1 MKIFLAEDERILRV
15 SLADE
20 LRDAGHKVIE
30 FAEGGG
36 VVQKL
41 VDEAPDLLITDI
53 RMPGMDGLQ
62 LLEKVKEIS
71 PETIVVVMTAYAS
84 VDTAIQALKLGAY
97 DYLSKPFRNEEI
109 LHLTQRVAELKDV
122 KQDNKRLQSQVS
134 GQFDFSSFAGKSDA
148 VDKIFEMVKSVA
160 HSNASVMITGE
171 TGTGKEMLANII
183 HYNSNRSNKPFV
195 KVSCAILAR
204 EVFESELFGHEKG
217 SFTGAEKS
225 RKGRFETADKG
236 TIYLDDIDDVPL
248 ELQVKLLRVLQ
259 EQEVEPVGATQGI
272 KVDVRVVAS
281 TKYDLKKLIAEG
293 KFRDDLFYRLN
304 VIPIHIPPLRE
315 RKDDIRILANRFLKE
330 FSLGKSYELNP
341 DALKVLEGY
350 SWPGN
355 VRELRNL
362 MERMVLT
369 SKGEV
374 ITPADIPTEFLRP
387 DSTLPE
393 LSDSQQWNLEEIIA
407 NTEIKL
413 LQAALL
419 RSGGNKT
426 RAAKL
431 LNIPLSTYRTKAEK
445 YGLDSPE

>member
-20 LRDAGHKVIE
+20 LRDAGYQVFE
-30 FAEGGG
+30 FAEASG
-36 VVQKL
+36 VLQKIA
-41 VDEAPDLLITDI
+41 EESPDLLITDI
-53 RMPGMDGLQ
+53 RMPGIDGLE
-62 LLEKVKEIS
+62 LLEKVKQIS
-71 PETIVVVMTAYAS
+71 PETIVVVMTAYSS
-84 VDTAIQALKLGAY
+84 VDTAIKALKLGAY

-109 LHLTQRVAELKDV
+109 LHLTERVAELRDI
-122 KQDNKRLQSQVS
+122 KQDNKRLQTQVS
-134 GQFDFSSFAGKSDA
+134 EKFDFSSFAGESESIN
-148 VDKIFEMVKSVA
+148 KIFDLIKSVA
-160 HSNASVMITGE
+160 HSNASVLITGE

-217 SFTGAEKS
+217 AFTGAEKS
-225 RKGRFETADKG
+225 RKGRFEMADKG

-259 EQEVEPVGATQGI
+259 EQEVEPVGTSQAV

-281 TKYDLKKLIAEG
+281 TKFDLKKLIDQG

-315 RKDDIRILANRFLKE
+315 RKDDIRVLVKRFLHE
-330 FSLGKSYELNP
+330 FSQGKPLQMNP
-341 DALKVLEGY
+341 DALIILENY
-350 SWPGN
+350 KWPGN

-362 MERMVLT
+362 MERLVLT
-369 SKGEV
+369 TTGNQ
-374 ITPADIPTEFLRP
+374 ITVADIPAEFIKP
-387 DSTLPE
+387 DISETNLE
-393 LSDSQQWNLEEIIA
+393 LSDQWNLEEIMA

-413 LQAALL
+413 IQAAMV

-426 RAAKL
+426 KAARL
-431 LNIPLSTYRTKAEK
+431 LNIPLSTFRTKAEK
-445 YGLDSPE
+445 HDLDLS